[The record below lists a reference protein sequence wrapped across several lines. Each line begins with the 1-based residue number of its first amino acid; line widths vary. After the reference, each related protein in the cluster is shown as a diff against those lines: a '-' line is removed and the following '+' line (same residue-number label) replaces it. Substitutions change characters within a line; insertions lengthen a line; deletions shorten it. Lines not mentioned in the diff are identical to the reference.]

1 MQLRCRDCDEQLAQI
16 LSFAFACQLKQ
27 TAEQKTEQHTR
38 ADTQQYASNGKITP
52 KRRKDRICRH
62 DIGRG
67 SLIQTAKTE
76 QQSREGSL
84 GRAKQAGGNDDR
96 DIRRGNEIGGICTYP
111 KNVKDIMTSTASKR
125 LNM

>member
-1 MQLRCRDCDEQLAQI
+1 MSSLHRFFRL
-16 LSFAFACQLKQ
+16 LFACQLKQ

-84 GRAKQAGGNDDR
+84 SRAKQAGGNDVG
-96 DIRRGNEIGGICTYP
+96 IYAVVMEIGGMCTYP
-111 KNVKDIMTSTASKR
+111 KNVKDIMTSAASKR

>member
-1 MQLRCRDCDEQLAQI
+1 MKNCSINQKRVQLRCRDCDEQLAQI

-27 TAEQKTEQHTR
+27 TAKQKTEQHTR

-96 DIRRGNEIGGICTYP
+96 DIRRGNGNRR
-111 KNVKDIMTSTASKR
+111 NVHIS
-125 LNM
+125 

>member
-1 MQLRCRDCDEQLAQI
+1 M
-16 LSFAFACQLKQ
+16 KQ

-38 ADTQQYASNGKITP
+38 TDTQQYASNGKITP

-76 QQSREGSL
+76 Q
-84 GRAKQAGGNDDR
+84 
-96 DIRRGNEIGGICTYP
+96 
-111 KNVKDIMTSTASKR
+111 
-125 LNM
+125 